1 MFTKNNRLQYQNRL
15 INNKFV
21 TYFGIIASILLLSS
35 AVAFSNQDSTDLKS
49 DTCSRLGGFAKMVM
63 QTHQTG
69 DSLGE
74 FRTSLQAMQVSKS
87 GEKAIWESRTKSM
100 GNSVLLKRGT
110 SPKGT
115 MMILSGVRFGT
126 RAPEW
131 ARFCRKGGVRGWTRQ
146 RSPATYKQTAS

>member
-1 MFTKNNRLQYQNRL
+1 MFTKKIRLQYKNRL

-21 TYFGIIASILLLSS
+21 IYFGITASILLLSS
-35 AVAFSNQDSTDLKS
+35 AAAFSNEASPDLKL

-100 GNSVLLKRGT
+100 GNSVVDAAPNYYQKWKDRRSNPEIAIAFGQFIQQSCLE
-110 SPKGT
+110 
-115 MMILSGVRFGT
+115 RFV
-126 RAPEW
+126 E
-131 ARFCRKGGVRGWTRQ
+131 
-146 RSPATYKQTAS
+146 

>member
-1 MFTKNNRLQYQNRL
+1 MFTKNIRLQYQNNL

-21 TYFGIIASILLLSS
+21 TYFGITASILLLSS
-35 AVAFSNQDSTDLKS
+35 AAFSNQDSPDLKS
-49 DTCSRLGGFAKMVM
+49 NTCSRLGGFAKMVM

-100 GNSVLLKRGT
+100 GNSVVDAAPNYYQKWKDRRRNPEIAIAFGQFIQQSCLE
-110 SPKGT
+110 
-115 MMILSGVRFGT
+115 RFV
-126 RAPEW
+126 E
-131 ARFCRKGGVRGWTRQ
+131 
-146 RSPATYKQTAS
+146 

>member
-21 TYFGIIASILLLSS
+21 TCFGIIASILFLSS
-35 AVAFSNQDSTDLKS
+35 AVAFSNQDSPDLKS

-74 FRTSLQAMQVSKS
+74 FRISLQAMQVSKS

-100 GNSVLLKRGT
+100 GNSVVDAAPNYYQKWKDRRRNPEIAVAFGQFIQQGCLE
-110 SPKGT
+110 
-115 MMILSGVRFGT
+115 RFV
-126 RAPEW
+126 E
-131 ARFCRKGGVRGWTRQ
+131 
-146 RSPATYKQTAS
+146 

>member
-1 MFTKNNRLQYQNRL
+1 MFTKNIRLQYQNRL

-21 TYFGIIASILLLSS
+21 TYLGITASILFPSS
-35 AVAFSNQDSTDLKS
+35 AAAFSNQDSQDLKS

-100 GNSVLLKRGT
+100 GNSIVDAAPNYYQKWKDRRRNPEIAVAFGQFIQQGCLE
-110 SPKGT
+110 
-115 MMILSGVRFGT
+115 RFV
-126 RAPEW
+126 E
-131 ARFCRKGGVRGWTRQ
+131 
-146 RSPATYKQTAS
+146 